1 MYAKF
6 LWKQVL
12 RPTFYEPI
20 IARASFKR
28 HITPWRSAFKKESF
42 PKAIRFGQKHEC
54 QAPSDEDEFAFEK
67 DPWAFLSRGLV
78 MVVSGGPV
86 WASRGEG
93 QHARGCKVI
102 RAQETTGFGLW
113 DIYQDCSAQ
122 SLPDWRNVSSTWKSF
137 RVFFWKVIQNEN
149 QKIEQPRCQP
159 RCPRNWCGRPADM
172 NCNRLW
178 KNQLFLWLHIDC
190 PEAIYKK

>member
-1 MYAKF
+1 M
-6 LWKQVL
+6 

-93 QHARGCKVI
+93 NT
-102 RAQETTGFGLW
+102 QEG
-113 DIYQDCSAQ
+113 A
-122 SLPDWRNVSSTWKSF
+122 KSF
-137 RVFFWKVIQNEN
+137 
-149 QKIEQPRCQP
+149 
-159 RCPRNWCGRPADM
+159 GR
-172 NCNRLW
+172 
-178 KNQLFLWLHIDC
+178 KKQLVLDYETFTKTVLLSHYRTDGMS
-190 PEAIYKK
+190 PPHESLFGFSFER